1 MKFGEVTTQ
10 DKAAILNFNC
20 EHSIIVP
27 YQKTCA
33 IQKLVH
39 SRSRQVV
46 ARVVKKCV
54 GIFVE
59 ITLITLFC
67 LRLNL

>member
-1 MKFGEVTTQ
+1 MKFEEVTTQ

-20 EHSIIVP
+20 EHLIIVP
-27 YQKTCA
+27 YQKMCA

-54 GIFVE
+54 EIFVE
-59 ITLITLFC
+59 IILTALFC

>member
-27 YQKTCA
+27 YQEKYA

-46 ARVVKKCV
+46 ASLVKKCV
-54 GIFVE
+54 GI
-59 ITLITLFC
+59 L
-67 LRLNL
+67 